1 MERQWPRIVD
11 LTIAV
16 AVLMVGLMEIWVPFI
31 SRGGDGDLWWSS
43 AQVVIVAAALVV
55 RRTHPLIAAG
65 ICFVLFSGLHIAGLT
80 FLLFYGQFVP
90 MVLTTFAVAR
100 HGRGREPYLGAAL
113 INGTML
119 VGDLLVPELQDPEEI
134 VFHWSA
140 LFGAYALGTW
150 QRAMSHQAAQARQR
164 AVDTELAA
172 AGQAARAILE
182 ERTRMAREL
191 HDVVAHAMSVIVV
204 QAGAA
209 QLVADDGDEVRRS
222 LETIR
227 RTGADALGE
236 MRRFVT
242 MLRDPEESALRAPQP
257 GLAAVH
263 QLVAEARDSG
273 LPVTFTIH
281 GAPRRLPAGIDLAA
295 YRIIQEALTNA
306 RRHAAGASSVE
317 VTVDWSEA
325 GLRLRVRDD
334 GTSAE
339 ETTGAGHGL
348 IGMRERVQLYGGSLR
363 TGPSGPSG
371 FLVEAVLPV
380 ESA

>member
-1 MERQWPRIVD
+1 MR
-11 LTIAV
+11 
-16 AVLMVGLMEIWVPFI
+16 WV
-31 SRGGDGDLWWSS
+31 RCAGSS
-43 AQVVIVAAALVV
+43 PCSAT
-55 RRTHPLIAAG
+55 RR
-65 ICFVLFSGLHIAGLT
+65 
-80 FLLFYGQFVP
+80 
-90 MVLTTFAVAR
+90 
-100 HGRGREPYLGAAL
+100 
-113 INGTML
+113 
-119 VGDLLVPELQDPEEI
+119 
-134 VFHWSA
+134 
-140 LFGAYALGTW
+140 
-150 QRAMSHQAAQARQR
+150 
-164 AVDTELAA
+164 
-172 AGQAARAILE
+172 
-182 ERTRMAREL
+182 
-191 HDVVAHAMSVIVV
+191 
-204 QAGAA
+204 
-209 QLVADDGDEVRRS
+209 
-222 LETIR
+222 
-227 RTGADALGE
+227 
-236 MRRFVT
+236 
-242 MLRDPEESALRAPQP
+242 RAPCGP
-257 GLAAVH
+257 RSRGLAAVH